1 MGEHEAGA
9 ASWLPA
15 GLRPEDLLGAGAPPS
30 LERLDAVLDGAAV
43 LGLELDTRYRVLAAT
58 LEPDEQRDPWPARD
72 DRRVQLLAFPV
83 STILA
88 SLRRGEPDGQISLL
102 TFAEAQ
108 LVEVVAAL
116 DTPRWRSPVL
126 GRPEPRPGEWGP
138 RFSLEGRS
146 SAPDGTRGSLRLELG
161 DGELD
166 LAVFARF
173 DEVALKDPEGADLA
187 LPPA

>member
-30 LERLDAVLDGAAV
+30 LERLETVLDGAAV
-43 LGLELDTRYRVLAAT
+43 LGLELDIRYRVLAAT
-58 LEPDEQRDPWPARD
+58 LEPDATRDPWPHRD

-88 SLRRGEPDGQISLL
+88 SLRRRQPDGQVALL
-102 TFAEAQ
+102 TFTEAQ
-108 LVEVVAAL
+108 LVEVVAAI
-116 DTPRWRSPVL
+116 DAPRWRSPVF

-146 SAPDGTRGSLRLELG
+146 SAPDGTRSSLRLELG
-161 DGELD
+161 DDEVD
-166 LAVFARF
+166 LEVFARF
-173 DEVALKDPEGADLA
+173 DEVALKDPDGADLA
-187 LPPA
+187 LPPG